1 MLERFKYLL
10 YLSKEPRCK
19 VNENKQT
26 LLNEAK
32 KLLGDNVKRKENKYD
47 GWFWSSHTKK
57 FYRWNEFIKIE
68 KEYDTKEKS
77 A

>member
-1 MLERFKYLL
+1 MLGRFKYLL
-10 YLSKEPRCK
+10 YLSKEPRYK
-19 VNENKQT
+19 ANENKQT

-32 KLLGDNVKRKENKYD
+32 KLLGDSMEKDKYE
-47 GWFWSSHTKK
+47 GWFWSSYTKK

-68 KEYDTKEKS
+68 KEYGIKEKS

>member
-1 MLERFKYLL
+1 MLGRFKYLL
-10 YLSKEPRCK
+10 YLSKEPRFK
-19 VNENKQT
+19 ANENKQT

-32 KLLGDNVKRKENKYD
+32 KLLGDSMEKDKYE
-47 GWFWSSHTKK
+47 GWFWSSYTKK

-68 KEYDTKEKS
+68 KEYGIKEKS

>member
-1 MLERFKYLL
+1 MLGRFKYLL
-10 YLSKEPRCK
+10 YLSKEPRYK
-19 VNENKQT
+19 ANENKQI

-32 KLLGDNVKRKENKYD
+32 KLLGESMEKQKHE

-68 KEYDTKEKS
+68 KEYVTKEKS
-77 A
+77 T

>member
-1 MLERFKYLL
+1 MLGRFKYLL
-10 YLSKEPRCK
+10 YFSKEPRYK
-19 VNENKQT
+19 ANENKQI

-32 KLLGDNVKRKENKYD
+32 KLLGESMEKQKHE

-68 KEYDTKEKS
+68 KEYVTKEKS
-77 A
+77 T